1 MVQLLLSK
9 KFNLQKSLEVAQDLS
24 LDVLVEVHD
33 EQEMDRVNKLD
44 FSLIGINNRDLKTFE
59 INLET
64 T

>member
-1 MVQLLLSK
+1 M
-9 KFNLQKSLEVAQDLS
+9 S